1 MSSPIT
7 GNRGDVVPEVAYAG
21 AVASASSERALK
33 GKVVHARVR
42 LIEVVG
48 AGPDA
53 VTTILGVVKG
63 AEGEPLR
70 NVLIWLINYSALAG
84 EPLNEDDY
92 VLLMDPIV
100 RKSSVDVP
108 THPAITT
115 ECYLEAD
122 CSRLGQVDPTEKSY
136 APAMEHPAALVPDS
150 EAVLALLPL
159 SAMKP
164 DRLCNVLGYVAEV
177 TRRQSRSGD
186 VLIMRLVGLD
196 CYSELV
202 FPASYL
208 VQNDIAI
215 MPCCPLIA
223 VGVRSRVATF
233 EDSIHMELLP
243 TTFSVFSQSS
253 NTASHWTGNPNL
265 WREATDVYAASAV
278 ATTTHTKVG
287 PDMWADMPPM
297 VQAVLDGEEGNYV
310 IAGELTHIG
319 TLYGNN
325 KGLLVQPRCHKWVPF
340 GPPHKVTLQPGNGLT
355 ANCSNRLKSNNLN
368 RHGLFSVWKTTWNDK
383 LVYRVTSVS
392 LCELD
397 PTSTPPATLPGS
409 SNAGPSTPA
418 APNKRPRMR

>member
-1 MSSPIT
+1 
-7 GNRGDVVPEVAYAG
+7 
-21 AVASASSERALK
+21 
-33 GKVVHARVR
+33 
-42 LIEVVG
+42 
-48 AGPDA
+48 
-53 VTTILGVVKG
+53 
-63 AEGEPLR
+63 
-70 NVLIWLINYSALAG
+70 
-84 EPLNEDDY
+84 
-92 VLLMDPIV
+92 
-100 RKSSVDVP
+100 
-108 THPAITT
+108 
-115 ECYLEAD
+115 
-122 CSRLGQVDPTEKSY
+122 
-136 APAMEHPAALVPDS
+136 MEHPAALVPDG
-150 EAVLALLPL
+150 EAFLSLLPL

-186 VLIMRLVGLD
+186 VLIVRLVGSD

-202 FPASYL
+202 FPASDQ

-223 VGVRSRVATF
+223 VGLRSRVATF
-233 EDSIHMELLP
+233 EDS
-243 TTFSVFSQSS
+243 VFS
-253 NTASHWTGNPNL
+253 T
-265 WREATDVYAASAV
+265 TDVYAASAV

-355 ANCSNRLKSNNLN
+355 ANCSQCGVIHVQDAAYLGAMCIKDKSGAVLSGAHMYGSAGNTITRSRNAVEYLTAMAPLTGDALALHLSRLKSNNLN
-368 RHGLFSVWKTTWNDK
+368 RHGLFSVWKTTWNNK

-397 PTSTPPATLPGS
+397 PTSTPPATPPGS
-409 SNAGPSTPA
+409 SNAGTSTPA